1 MPQMAPLYWEILFI
15 MFLLSMMIMS
25 TLIFHYPKYLLVQAN
40 VTSTTTKNINW
51 KW

>member
-15 MFLLSMMIMS
+15 MFIISMIMMMII
-25 TLIFHYPKYLLVQAN
+25 IFHSKFNQITVNTNMKPLVNQ
-40 VTSTTTKNINW
+40 VNW